1 MTGIFARNV
10 RPIQGQSTVVVNGRG
25 KGDHLR
31 SKIAYTIPIL
41 PNNVPQMSESQILDS
56 RYSWTRLGITLAIA
70 VLGNVGMWSIIV
82 IMPAVQAE
90 FATARADASLPY
102 TLTMIGFAL
111 GNLVIGRAVDRFGVT
126 LALIGSALTMAAGF
140 GLAAVSHSVVM
151 LSAMQFIV
159 GFGTAVGFG
168 PLIADISHW
177 FYRRRGIAVAIAASG
192 NYLSGA
198 IWPLLLSGV
207 LTDFGWRAAYTVLAI
222 VPVVLMIP
230 LALLLRRRIP
240 EEATEHANRMS
251 IANARSVRF
260 SPTALQWM
268 LGLAGIGCCVA
279 MSMPQVHIVS
289 YCADLGYGPTVGAEM
304 LSLMLMGG
312 VVSRLV
318 SGLIADRLGGVMTL
332 LIGSTLQCI
341 ALFLYLP
348 FDAMVPLYIV
358 SLIFGLSQGGIV
370 PSYALIVREY
380 LPAKEAGA
388 RVGFVIMATIIGMA
402 LGGWMSGWIYDLTG
416 SYQAAFLNGIAWN
429 FLNIGIM
436 TLILIKSRARRV
448 DGVPA

>member
-1 MTGIFARNV
+1 MTGIFTRSMRLHHEQA
-10 RPIQGQSTVVVNGRG
+10 VVVVAGRG
-25 KGDHLR
+25 KGHLR
-31 SKIAYTIPIL
+31 SKIAYTILVL
-41 PNNVPQMSESQILDS
+41 PNNVRGMSETHILDS

-90 FATARADASLPY
+90 FAIARADASLPY

-111 GNLVIGRAVDRFGVT
+111 GNLAIGRAVDRFGVT
-126 LALIGSALTMAAGF
+126 VALIGSALTMAVGF
-140 GLAAVSHSVVM
+140 GLAAASHSVVM

-222 VPVVLMIP
+222 VPVALMIP
-230 LALLLRRRIP
+230 LALLLRRRVP
-240 EEATEHANRMS
+240 EAATEHANRMS

-388 RVGFVIMATIIGMA
+388 RVGFVIMATIVGMA

-436 TLILIKSRARRV
+436 TLILLKSRARRG
-448 DGVPA
+448 DAVPA

>member
-1 MTGIFARNV
+1 MTE
-10 RPIQGQSTVVVNGRG
+10 T
-25 KGDHLR
+25 D
-31 SKIAYTIPIL
+31 
-41 PNNVPQMSESQILDS
+41 ILDS

-90 FATARADASLPY
+90 FGVARADASLPY

-126 LALIGSALTMAAGF
+126 LALIGSAVIMAAGF
-140 GLAAVSHSVVM
+140 GLAAVSQSILM

-198 IWPLLLSGV
+198 IWPLLLAGV
-207 LTDFGWRAAYTVLAI
+207 LSDYGWRAAYTVLAI
-222 VPVVLMIP
+222 VPVVLIIP
-230 LALLLRRRIP
+230 ISLLLRPRIP
-240 EEATEHANRMS
+240 EAATEHANRMS
-251 IANARSVRF
+251 FANARSVRF
-260 SPTALQWM
+260 SPRALQWM
-268 LGLAGIGCCVA
+268 LGIAGIGCCIA

-289 YCADLGYGPTVGAEM
+289 YCTDLGYGPAVGAEM

-348 FDAMVPLYIV
+348 FDALVPLYVV

-380 LPAKEAGA
+380 LPAREAGA
-388 RVGFVIMATIIGMA
+388 RVGFVIMATIVGMA

-429 FLNIGIM
+429 FLNIAIM
-436 TLILIKSRARRV
+436 TLLLVKSRSRRG
-448 DGVPA
+448 DAVPA